1 MIQIMKN
8 KTFILIIFL
17 CFLPLF
23 CKGQFCKLY
32 STHGDIS
39 SSMISHIYQDAK
51 GYIWVATE
59 NGLNKY
65 DGAKFTNYKNQFND
79 STSLLGNHVYR
90 TFQDAKGHLYIL
102 STKGLQMYEYKSDS
116 FKTIKKSNSSYN
128 NKSIAQLSDGSIL
141 IGTSGYG
148 IKKLTFDHKGNI
160 QIENWNPSL
169 IGHTIND
176 IMEDRK
182 GNIWICTE
190 YHGMIRIDKNK
201 KIHHYTLGK
210 LYGNQFINC
219 CTEDSN
225 GNIYVCRN
233 QWTRSFYIQ
242 SGG

>member
-1 MIQIMKN
+1 MNINPTLSRLSKNPIQ
-8 KTFILIIFL
+8 
-17 CFLPLF
+17 
-23 CKGQFCKLY
+23 
-32 STHGDIS
+32 
-39 SSMISHIYQDAK
+39 
-51 GYIWVATE
+51 
-59 NGLNKY
+59 
-65 DGAKFTNYKNQFND
+65 
-79 STSLLGNHVYR
+79 
-90 TFQDAKGHLYIL
+90 
-102 STKGLQMYEYKSDS
+102 
-116 FKTIKKSNSSYN
+116 SYN

-225 GNIYVCRN
+225 GNIYAG
-233 QWTRSFYIQ
+233 T
-242 SGG
+242 SGRGVLYTIRRIIPFIKYFIPISPLKFLNKMTISC